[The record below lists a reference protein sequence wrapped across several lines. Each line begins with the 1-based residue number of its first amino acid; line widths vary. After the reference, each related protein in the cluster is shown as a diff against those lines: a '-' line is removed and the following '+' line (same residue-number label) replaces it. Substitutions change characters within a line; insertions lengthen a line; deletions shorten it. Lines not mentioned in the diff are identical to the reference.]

1 MVARLL
7 HGVSADPMTLQ
18 DHLRIHGPVPAP
30 TPTVLAGEIDRSG
43 LRGRGGGAF
52 PLARKLA
59 AVKRARGRP
68 TVVVNGCEGEPLSVK
83 DRLLLGLLPHLV
95 IDGAVC
101 LASVVGASEILIAVD
116 ELEVRAGETIER
128 ALRQRLELR
137 DGRTTAQVVWTPTG
151 YLGGQETAIVRW
163 FEEGVAKPRFGS
175 PRVTERGIGRRPTV
189 VSNVETAAHVAL
201 IARHGAGWFRHAGT
215 DDDPG
220 TALVTVGGA
229 VAAPGVY
236 EIEHG
241 LGLNVLLADADG
253 CAEPPR
259 AFLLGGYGGSWIDA
273 GDAGA
278 VRLSPRELAPLRSR
292 LGPGIVYVL
301 PDSACP
307 VAETARVAGWLAAQS
322 SGQCGPCVNGLAA
335 IANELERIRTG
346 SAGRGALAEI
356 LRWCGLAAGRG
367 ACAHPD
373 GAASFVT
380 SAVRVFRDELSD
392 HARHGPCDACEL
404 PTTLPIYE
412 QGGAIA

>member
-1 MVARLL
+1 
-7 HGVSADPMTLQ
+7 MTLD
-18 DHLRIHGPVPAP
+18 DHLHVHGPLPA
-30 TPTVLAGEIDRSG
+30 TRPTVLAAEIDRSG

-68 TVVVNGCEGEPLSVK
+68 TVIVNGCEGEPLSCK
-83 DRLLLGLLPHLV
+83 DGLLLGLLPHLV
-95 IDGAVC
+95 IDGAIC
-101 LASVVGASEILIAVD
+101 LAATVGASEILIAID
-116 ELEVRAGETIER
+116 ELEVRAGETVER
-128 ALRQRLELR
+128 ALRQRPELR
-137 DGRTTAQVVWTPTG
+137 DGRTTAQIVWTPTG
-151 YLGGQETAIVRW
+151 YLAGQETAIVRW
-163 FEEGVAKPRFGS
+163 CEEGVAKPRFGS

-201 IARHGAGWFRHAGT
+201 IARHGAAWFRQAGT
-215 DDDPG
+215 ESDPG

-241 LGLNVLLADADG
+241 LPLNALLADVGG
-253 CAEPPR
+253 CSEPPR
-259 AFLLGGYGGSWIDA
+259 AFLLGGYGGAWIDA
-273 GDAGA
+273 ADAAAG
-278 VRLSPRELAPLRSR
+278 RLSPRELAPLRAR

-307 VAETARVAGWLAAQS
+307 VAETTRLAGWLADQS
-322 SGQCGPCVNGLAA
+322 SGQCGPCVNGLRA
-335 IANELERIRTG
+335 IANELERVGTG
-346 SAGRGALAEI
+346 SAGPRALAEI

-367 ACAHPD
+367 ACAQPD

-392 HARHGPCDACEL
+392 HARHGPCDTCQWAA
-404 PTTLPIYE
+404 TLPISE
-412 QGGAIA
+412 RTGAIA

>member
-7 HGVSADPMTLQ
+7 HGVSADPMALQ
-18 DHLRIHGPVPAP
+18 DHLRIHGPVPAT

-59 AVKRARGRP
+59 AVRRARGRP
-68 TVVVNGCEGEPLSVK
+68 TVVVNGCEGEPLSAK
-83 DRLLLGLLPHLV
+83 DRLLLSLLPHLV

-101 LASVVGASEILIAVD
+101 LASVVGACDILIAVD

-128 ALRQRLELR
+128 ALRQRPELR

-163 FEEGVAKPRFGS
+163 CEEGVAKPRFGS
-175 PRVTERGIGRRPTV
+175 PRVTERGVGRRPTV

-201 IARHGAGWFRHAGT
+201 IARHGSGWFRHAGT

-241 LGLNVLLADADG
+241 LALNVLLADADG
-253 CAEPPR
+253 LHRAAARIPARWLWRRLDRRRRRRGGEAVTPGARAAALPTGARDRVRASRQCLPCGRDRAGGGLAGSSELRAMRAVRQRARCDRQTSSSVSALAAPVAGHSPRSFDGAGWPPGGARAPTRTVPR
-259 AFLLGGYGGSWIDA
+259 AS
-273 GDAGA
+273 
-278 VRLSPRELAPLRSR
+278 
-292 LGPGIVYVL
+292 
-301 PDSACP
+301 
-307 VAETARVAGWLAAQS
+307 
-322 SGQCGPCVNGLAA
+322 
-335 IANELERIRTG
+335 
-346 SAGRGALAEI
+346 
-356 LRWCGLAAGRG
+356 
-367 ACAHPD
+367 
-373 GAASFVT
+373 
-380 SAVRVFRDELSD
+380 
-392 HARHGPCDACEL
+392 
-404 PTTLPIYE
+404 
-412 QGGAIA
+412 